1 MRSANG
7 SSTAIIPVILPADL
21 PCSDSLSICCTVLRL
36 FLSICCNLSICCT
49 VQGLF
54 LSICC
59 SHNAAREA
67 EQSTTTTPRL
77 AARKSQYGGKSGRGQ
92 GNNRLERRR
101 EAEGSGTAG
110 RVDRPMIKTGYF
122 SVLFRA
128 KPREKRAFPQVAK
141 KLTSANPQK
150 SGSFLSWGKECCFL
164 RRPTQAVTAAAVV
177 AASTRAAMA
186 SAVRVLRACRLDS
199 LEKVRFVVI
208 NSLEKVRFPR

>member
-1 MRSANG
+1 M
-7 SSTAIIPVILPADL
+7 
-21 PCSDSLSICCTVLRL
+21 SICCTVSRL
-36 FLSICCNLSICCT
+36 FLSICCNLSICCSIF
-49 VQGLF
+49 GPF

-59 SHNAAREA
+59 SRNATRAA
-67 EQSTTTTPRL
+67 E
-77 AARKSQYGGKSGRGQ
+77 GGEGGA
-92 GNNRLERRR
+92 RRR
-101 EAEGSGTAG
+101 AGTKGWDERGEA
-110 RVDRPMIKTGYF
+110 PMIKTGYF

-186 SAVRVLRACRLDS
+186 SAVRVLSACRLDS
-199 LEKVRFVVI
+199 LENAIYKQ
-208 NSLEKVRFPR
+208 EFP